1 MPKAI
6 IKTWEGRITFNLII
20 IILISA
26 ILFYPEILRADWPIG
41 FGESLDLNYA
51 GASYEYR
58 PSDDF
63 ESSLYSLSSKYNIV
77 KIKDYN
83 ISASLRAE
91 YRHTNSSGYFP
102 DDLYK
107 TAFSLRADD
116 KKNWISIGVVSNSD
130 MPYNSLDEASIVASA
145 GRRISLTERHSLI
158 AGLFYSS
165 QRDVLEG
172 VPMPMLIY
180 EYKGEDLYLR
190 GGFLFLSVRWKINDK
205 TSINAAYFPIR
216 NYTLSVS
223 HKITETLTASAEVH
237 GKSERYLLEDRSNK
251 LEKLFLETNEAGI
264 RLSRQI
270 VKGLV
275 VYGFAGY
282 SFGSSYYKG
291 DKINKKNDK
300 VEIEDSIILN
310 AGARYLF

>member
-1 MPKAI
+1 MKARARYFI
-6 IKTWEGRITFNLII
+6 QTAIL
-20 IILISA
+20 LISA
-26 ILFYPEILRADWPIG
+26 VLFYPEILHAEWPIG
-41 FGESLDLNYA
+41 FEESLDLNYA

-63 ESSLYSLSSKYNIV
+63 ESSLYSISSRYNIV

-83 ISASLRAE
+83 ISASLMAE

-102 DDLYK
+102 DDLYR
-107 TAFSLRADD
+107 TRFSLRADD
-116 KKNWISIGVVSNSD
+116 KKNWISIGVVSDSD

-172 VPMPMLIY
+172 IPYPMLIY
-180 EYKGEDLYLR
+180 EYKGEDLFLR
-190 GGFLFLSVRWKINDK
+190 GGFLFLSLQWKINEK
-205 TSINAAYFPIR
+205 ASIHASYFPIR
-216 NYTLSVS
+216 NYYLSINY
-223 HKITETLTASAEVH
+223 KITEALTASAELR
-237 GKSERYLLEDRSNK
+237 GKSERYLLEDRVNK
-251 LEKLFLETNEAGI
+251 SEKLFLETNETGV
-264 RLSRQI
+264 RLSQRI

-282 SFGSSYYKG
+282 SFEGSYYKG

-300 VEIEDSIILN
+300 VTIEDSVILS
-310 AGARYLF
+310 AGLRYLF

>member
-1 MPKAI
+1 MTKTI
-6 IKTWEGRITFNLII
+6 IRTWERRITFNLII
-20 IILISA
+20 IILIST
-26 ILFYPEILRADWPIG
+26 ILLYPEILRADWPIG

-58 PSDDF
+58 PADDF

-83 ISASLRAE
+83 ISASLRAD

-116 KKNWISIGVVSNSD
+116 KKNWISIGVNSNSD

-145 GRRISLTERHSLI
+145 GRKFSLTEKHALI

-172 VPMPMLIY
+172 VPMPIIMY
-180 EYKGEDLYLR
+180 EYKGEDLFLR
-190 GGFLFLSVRWKINDK
+190 GGFLFLSVRWKITEK
-205 TSINAAYFPIR
+205 ASVNAAYFPIR
-216 NYTLSVS
+216 NYNLSVS
-223 HKITETLTASAEVH
+223 YKITEGLTASAEVH
-237 GKSERYLLEDRSNK
+237 GKSERYLLEDRINK
-251 LEKLFLETNEAGI
+251 SEKLFFETNEAGI
-264 RLSRQI
+264 RLSQRI

-275 VYGFAGY
+275 VFGFTGY
-282 SFGSSYYKG
+282 SFENSYYKG

-300 VEIEDSIILN
+300 VEIEDSIVLN
-310 AGARYLF
+310 AGLRYLF

>member
-1 MPKAI
+1 MTKTI
-6 IKTWEGRITFNLII
+6 IRGWERRITFNLTI

-26 ILFYPEILRADWPIG
+26 TLFYPEILLADWPIG
-41 FGESLDLNYA
+41 FGESMDLNYA

-63 ESSLYSLSSKYNIV
+63 ESSLYSLSSRYNIV

-83 ISASLRAE
+83 ISASLMAE

-116 KKNWISIGVVSNSD
+116 KKNWISIAVVSNSD

-145 GRRISLTERHSLI
+145 GRKISLTEGHSLI

-172 VPMPMLIY
+172 IPMPMIMY
-180 EYKGEDLYLR
+180 EYKDEDLYLL

-205 TSINAAYFPIR
+205 TSINASYFPIR
-216 NYTLSVS
+216 NYNLGVS
-223 HKITETLTASAEVH
+223 YKITEALTASAEVR

-251 LEKLFLETNEAGI
+251 SEKLFLEINEAGI
-264 RLSRQI
+264 RLSQRI

-291 DKINKKNDK
+291 DKINRKNDK
-300 VEIEDSIILN
+300 VEIEDSMILN